1 MLDQVINED
10 TKFKL
15 YASHIEVKYT
25 FSKESIKK
33 QPKRNHDP
41 GYLKNQA
48 YAWGRIKAKNLDT
61 INWWFHKLWPDR

>member
-48 YAWGRIKAKNLDT
+48 YA
-61 INWWFHKLWPDR
+61 